1 MVTAHDVNNV
11 TFQKAVRGYRAEEV
25 DSFLDRIA
33 EQLQEN
39 ENEIQALK
47 KSGDELRGNLYLL
60 AQKIEVYRADED
72 NLKSALIN
80 AQRMGENV
88 IREAKQKSDG
98 ILRDAANKAD
108 GIVRDAQEEYAAQ
121 LIELQRVKA
130 EVGQFKADVLS
141 LYKRHIESLST
152 LPEEEV
158 EELKP
163 EPEELEALEESA
175 SASAPVVEVAA
186 VAASQ
191 IQTEELPV
199 EPSATE
205 FTPAPAASVEE
216 FEDGLT
222 QEPATEE
229 PKTLVSSFWEKDEGD
244 LKEAT
249 ATLEKEESSVFQGF
263 KGVKFSD

>member
-1 MVTAHDVNNV
+1 MVTVHDVNNV

-39 ENEIQALK
+39 ENEIQALR
-47 KSGDELRGNLYLL
+47 KSGDELKGNLYLL
-60 AQKIEVYRADED
+60 AQKIEAYRADED

-108 GIVRDAQEEYAAQ
+108 AIVLDAQEEYAAQ
-121 LIELQRVKA
+121 SIELQRVKA

-152 LPEEEV
+152 LPEDEV
-158 EELKP
+158 EELEP
-163 EPEELEALEESA
+163 EPEEMEAPEESA
-175 SASAPVVEVAA
+175 PAPVVEVAA
-186 VAASQ
+186 VPQ
-191 IQTEELPV
+191 TQTEELPV

-205 FTPAPAASVEE
+205 FAPAPAASVEE
-216 FEDGLT
+216 FEDGLA

-249 ATLEKEESSVFQGF
+249 ATLEKEESGVFQGF